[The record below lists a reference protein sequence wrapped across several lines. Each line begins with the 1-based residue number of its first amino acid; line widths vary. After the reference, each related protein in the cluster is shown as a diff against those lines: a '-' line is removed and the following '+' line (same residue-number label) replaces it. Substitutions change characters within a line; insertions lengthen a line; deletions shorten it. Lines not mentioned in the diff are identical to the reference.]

1 MATDVDAMTGV
12 EVIEREECV
21 RLLAGEEIGRVG
33 FVNGST
39 PEILPVNYA
48 LDGDAVVFAT
58 ASGSKLRCADRG
70 PITFEVDHLDT
81 ATRSGWSVV
90 VHGDAHEVTDL
101 DAPRF
106 VEVVRSL
113 VLHPWARGERSHFVR
128 IEPRVIT
135 GRRVGRC
142 CTRT

>member
-1 MATDVDAMTGV
+1 MAIDVDAATG
-12 EVIEREECV
+12 IEMIDREECV

-48 LDGDAVVFAT
+48 LDGEAVVFAT

-70 PITFEVDHLDT
+70 AITFEVDHLDA

-90 VHGDAHEVTDL
+90 IHGHAHEVTDL

-106 VEVVRSL
+106 VEAVRHL
-113 VLHPWARGERSHFVR
+113 ALHPWAPGERSHFIR
-128 IEPRVIT
+128 IEPRVVT
-135 GRRVGRC
+135 GRRVGPQP
-142 CTRT
+142 